1 MSLSVL
7 ADWMVTN
14 QNYLKK
20 LQAYEETLDDDDE
33 DVVPDYY
40 DGHKNVNMN
49 GKDLWLEA
57 VWTQHPLILDA
68 NGGTIEELP
77 RITVELEPGEEYGMA
92 IFDPDDRE
100 GHVFVGW
107 FSEKSG
113 GKQFV
118 DDDIYKPTELPGKTL
133 YAHWVEDT
141 DPNVVPITFD
151 GNGEP

>member
-1 MSLSVL
+1 L

-33 DVVPDYY
+33 DVVLDYY
-40 DGHKNVNMN
+40 DGHRNVNMN
-49 GKDLWLEA
+49 GNDLWLEA
-57 VWTQHPLILDA
+57 VWTEHPLILDA
-68 NGGTIEELP
+68 NGGTIEGLP

-100 GHVFVGW
+100 DHVFVGW
-107 FSEKSG
+107 FDERSG

-118 DDDIYKPTELPGKTL
+118 DDDI
-133 YAHWVEDT
+133 
-141 DPNVVPITFD
+141 
-151 GNGEP
+151 